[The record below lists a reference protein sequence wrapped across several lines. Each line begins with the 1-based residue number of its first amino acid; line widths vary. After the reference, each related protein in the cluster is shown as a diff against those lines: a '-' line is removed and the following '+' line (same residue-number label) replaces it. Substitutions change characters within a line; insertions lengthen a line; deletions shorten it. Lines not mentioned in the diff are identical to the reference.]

1 VTADDDTPLS
11 AWAQS
16 VEAAR
21 LFAVDPVGLGHCL
34 KARAGPQ
41 RERWLAMIKALMPDR
56 PIRKIPLSITDDRLL
71 GGLDLAG
78 TLASGSPVLERG
90 VLAGAHDGAIII
102 PSAERMTSGL
112 AARIAAAHDRGEVS
126 LQRDGFHDCLPA
138 RFGMIVLDESLE
150 DGEAPPAALMDRI
163 AFRCDLSS
171 VAFGDIDAP
180 DDQLAEEIIT
190 ARIRLPKVTVSDEA
204 IEALCAGAAAFG
216 ITSARAPILALRAA
230 RAAAALAGRDTVE
243 QGDLLLAARLTFSWR
258 ATAIPQADEEP
269 DQQDDAPEP
278 ETDRDGDENEP
289 PDVTDP
295 GELADIL
302 LDAIRASL
310 PPDLLARLIGSRTNG
325 APSSLSGR
333 SGALRKSG
341 KRGRRIGSMHGDP
354 RNGARLDVL
363 ATLRAAAPWQ
373 KIRMQTASELSR
385 QDTRLRIRP
394 NDFRTI
400 RFAERRETLT
410 IFAVDASGSLAL
422 NRLAETK
429 GAVELLLADC
439 YIRRDQVALIAF
451 RGKEAELILRPTRS
465 LLLAKRSLS
474 GLPGG
479 GGTPMASGIDA
490 SAALA
495 QSALRRGQTPLIVF
509 LTDGRANIAR
519 DGAAGRP
526 AARDD
531 ALVSAKI
538 LSRFAIRSL
547 LIDTSPRAEPQAEQL
562 AAAMGAVYLVLPHVN
577 AGAISGAV
585 RSVWTN
591 AGTQMHG

>member
-1 VTADDDTPLS
+1 
-11 AWAQS
+11 
-16 VEAAR
+16 
-21 LFAVDPVGLGHCL
+21 
-34 KARAGPQ
+34 
-41 RERWLAMIKALMPDR
+41 
-56 PIRKIPLSITDDRLL
+56 
-71 GGLDLAG
+71 
-78 TLASGSPVLERG
+78 
-90 VLAGAHDGAIII
+90 
-102 PSAERMTSGL
+102 
-112 AARIAAAHDRGEVS
+112 
-126 LQRDGFHDCLPA
+126 
-138 RFGMIVLDESLE
+138 
-150 DGEAPPAALMDRI
+150 
-163 AFRCDLSS
+163 
-171 VAFGDIDAP
+171 
-180 DDQLAEEIIT
+180 
-190 ARIRLPKVTVSDEA
+190 
-204 IEALCAGAAAFG
+204 LCAGAAAFG
-216 ITSARAPILALRAA
+216 IASTRAPILALRAA
-230 RAAAALAGRDTVE
+230 RASAALAGCDTVE
-243 QGDLLLAARLTFSWR
+243 KGDLLLAARLVFSWR

-278 ETDRDGDENEP
+278 ETDTDGGESEP
-289 PDVTDP
+289 PDATDP
-295 GELADIL
+295 GELADLL

-310 PPDLLARLIGSRTNG
+310 PPDLLARLIGSRPNG

-341 KRGRRIGSMHGDP
+341 KRGRHIGSMHGDP
-354 RNGARLDVL
+354 RTGARLDVL

-373 KIRMQTASELSR
+373 KIRTQTEIRSSGQAA
-385 QDTRLRIRP
+385 RLRIRP
-394 NDFRTI
+394 GDFRTI

-422 NRLAETK
+422 NRLAEAK

-451 RGKEAELILRPTRS
+451 RGREAELILPPTRS
-465 LLLAKRSLS
+465 LLRAKRSLS

-490 SAALA
+490 SLAQA

-519 DGAAGRP
+519 DGAPGRP

-531 ALVSAKI
+531 ALVSARI
-538 LSRFAIRSL
+538 LSRFAIKSL

-562 AAAMGAVYLVLPHVN
+562 AAAMGATYLALPHVN

-585 RSVWTN
+585 RSVWTS